1 MNLIHRAVLAAFL
14 RTLFM
19 TLAAACV
26 LFLLVDLLEH
36 VDNFLDNHATLGQI
50 GRYYLYKLPWVI
62 DLCLPIA
69 MLMAALFT
77 VGSLARY
84 NELTALFAAGR
95 SLAQIVLPLL
105 FLAAAAS
112 LFSLAWS
119 EWVLPRANSARDH
132 VYNVEIHRR
141 PDRARPTVDVA
152 ITGEDQ
158 RLYFART
165 YRPEQGEIVEL
176 SVQTLRDASVVER
189 LDAARAEWDGRQW
202 VLFDGTRRTFDG
214 DRESATPFRRLEA
227 PFLSVTPEELNRE
240 RVRPEDM
247 NVRQLARRVALLRRT
262 GADATSYAVDLQFRL
277 AFPWIHLIV
286 VALGVLLASGPRKT
300 NVASGFGWTVLI
312 SFGYYLSMNFGR
324 ALGHSGALPPV
335 LAGWGGN
342 FVYAGFAAALWVRAR
357 R

>member
-1 MNLIHRAVLAAFL
+1 MSLIHRAVLASFL
-14 RTLFM
+14 RTLFT
-19 TLAAACV
+19 TLVGACV
-26 LFLLVDLLEH
+26 LFLLVDLFEH
-36 VDNFLDNHATLGQI
+36 VDNFLDNHATLAQV
-50 GRYYLYKLPWVI
+50 GRYYLYKIPWVL

-84 NELTALFAAGR
+84 NELMALFAAGR
-95 SLAQIVLPLL
+95 SLAQIVVPLL
-105 FLAAAAS
+105 GLAVAAS
-112 LFSLAWS
+112 FFSLAWS

-141 PDRARPTVDVA
+141 PDRTRPTVDVA

-158 RLYFART
+158 RLYYART
-165 YRPEQGEIVEL
+165 YRPEQGEVTDL

-202 VLFDGTRRTFDG
+202 VLFDGTRRIFMG
-214 DRESATPFRRLEA
+214 DQESATPFRRLEA

-240 RVRPEDM
+240 RVRPDEM

-262 GADATSYAVDLQFRL
+262 GADATSCAVDLQFRL
-277 AFPWIHLIV
+277 AFPWINLIV

-300 NVASGFGWTVLI
+300 NVASGFGWTVMI
-312 SFGYYLSMNFGR
+312 SFGYYLTMNLGR
-324 ALGHSGALPPV
+324 ALGHSGALPPI

-342 FVYAGFAAALWVRAR
+342 FVYSGFATALWIRAR

>member
-1 MNLIHRAVLAAFL
+1 MSLIHRAVLASFL
-14 RTLFM
+14 RTLLT
-19 TLAAACV
+19 TLAGACV
-26 LFLLVDLLEH
+26 LFLLVDLFEH
-36 VDNFLDNHATLGQI
+36 VDNFLDNHATLAQI
-50 GRYYLYKLPWVI
+50 GRYYLYKLPWVL

-95 SLAQIVLPLL
+95 SLAQIVRPLL
-105 FLAAAAS
+105 ALAAAAS

-152 ITGEDQ
+152 ITGDDQ
-158 RLYFART
+158 RLYYART
-165 YRPEQGEIVEL
+165 YRPEQGEIIDL
-176 SVQTLRDASVVER
+176 SVQTLRQSRVIER
-189 LDAARAEWDGRQW
+189 LDAARAEWDGHQW
-202 VLFDGTRRTFDG
+202 ILFDGTRRFFSG
-214 DRESATPFRRLEA
+214 DRETATHFQRLEA

-247 NVRQLARRVALLRRT
+247 NVRQLAHRVALLRRT

-286 VALGVLLASGPRKT
+286 VTLGVLLASGPRKT

-312 SFGYYLSMNFGR
+312 SFGYYLAMNFGR

-335 LAGWGGN
+335 LAGWGGD
-342 FVYAGFAAALWVRAR
+342 FLYLGVAAALWVRAR